1 MLNCLSIFSVPVPIP
16 SITVSGTATAG
27 TELNLTCNYTES
39 TEDITVNISVTVT
52 GVIWMLDGTAVVPSP
67 DINSDAVVNGTDETS
82 GSGDIPGRISIAG
95 ATLSFSPVAT
105 SDSGRYT
112 CQLTVTT
119 SQTHVTVQG
128 PVESAAEDITVQS
141 NIWRYYWSVYNSYLP
156 PHPSSPST

>member
-1 MLNCLSIFSVPVPIP
+1 MCLKVFFIFLVPAPIS
-16 SITVSGTATAG
+16 SITVTGTATAG
-27 TELNLTCNYTES
+27 TTLNLTCDYTLS
-39 TEDITVNISVTVT
+39 PSVDTSPHTAVT
-52 GVIWMLDGTAVVPSP
+52 WMVDGTAVDTSP
-67 DINSDAVVNGTDETS
+67 D
-82 GSGDIPGRISIAG
+82 RISTAG
-95 ATLSFSPVAT
+95 ATLSFSPVAI

-141 NIWRYYWSVYNSYLP
+141 NVWRYYWSVYNSYLP